1 MRALLTTLEKEFVRL
16 QRQHADCMQQV
27 SLPLAHQPTLLLT
40 RLPSQLAEARAQLP
54 RAREEVR
61 AAIAARDMVILELRR
76 TRLML
81 STLQLEFEK
90 RQK

>member
-1 MRALLTTLEKEFVRL
+1 
-16 QRQHADCMQQV
+16 
-27 SLPLAHQPTLLLT
+27 LPT
-40 RLPSQLAEARAQLP
+40 RLPSQLAEARARLP

-90 RQK
+90 LRK